1 MRTVE
6 LLAAVR
12 DQAALPAGA
21 MADFIAGICS
31 GEVPDYQATAFLM
44 AVRLQ
49 GLADADTLA
58 LTLAMRDSGV
68 RIDLGHVAQAK
79 VDKHST
85 GGVGDKIS
93 LPLAPLVAACGV
105 AVPMVSGRGLG
116 HTGGTVDKLESIPG
130 FRTVVTPE
138 FFRRTVASLGVC
150 MMAQTQAF
158 APADKKLYALRDVT
172 ATVESVP
179 LIASSILAKKLA
191 EGIDA
196 LLLDVKVGR
205 GAFMKDLP
213 QARAL
218 ARQLVR
224 IGNLAGLRVRALL
237 TRMDVPL
244 GRSIGNALEVR
255 ECIDILHCRGPADTT
270 ELTVCLAAHMLV
282 LGGKAADVEAGRAL
296 ATAAL
301 HSGAA
306 RQKFYDLVAAQ
317 GGNPAVVDHPDLLPT
332 AAYQTPVFATE
343 EGFVCDIDAY
353 ALAMTAMRLGAG
365 RQTASDPVDPAVGLH
380 LAVQRGS
387 LVQRGQAL
395 ATVHHSGPLQPQV
408 LDDVHR
414 SVQLGSTA
422 PPPQALIL
430 ESID

>member
-1 MRTVE
+1 
-6 LLAAVR
+6 
-12 DQAALPAGA
+12 
-21 MADFIAGICS
+21 
-31 GEVPDYQATAFLM
+31 
-44 AVRLQ
+44 
-49 GLADADTLA
+49 
-58 LTLAMRDSGV
+58 
-68 RIDLGHVAQAK
+68 
-79 VDKHST
+79 
-85 GGVGDKIS
+85 
-93 LPLAPLVAACGV
+93 
-105 AVPMVSGRGLG
+105 VS
-116 HTGGTVDKLESIPG
+116 
-130 FRTVVTPE
+130 PE